1 MDKFID
7 GEEKQFFDI
16 PFAGDLMRKPRAK
29 VLQQCAAFN
38 ARLLTER
45 ELNQELP
52 ISGANS
58 SRGEESYDE
67 RRF

>member
-1 MDKFID
+1 MGKFID
-7 GEEKQFFDI
+7 REEKQFLDI
-16 PFAGDLMRKPRAK
+16 LFARDLMRKPSAQ
-29 VLQQCAAFN
+29 VLQQCAVFD
-38 ARLLTER
+38 ARLLIER